1 MENRILELRK
11 ERNMTQ
17 MSLSTSIHV
26 SQETISAYETG
37 RHDPTAENL
46 IRIANFFQV
55 SVDYLLR
62 RSDCRIAQSY
72 DQLSPEDAELLSLF
86 HNASP
91 LIRQRVIGY
100 LQGVLSDERDDS
112 SSSL

>member
-62 RSDCRIAQSY
+62 RSDCRIAQSS

-100 LQGVLSDERDDS
+100 LQGVLSYERDDS

>member
-46 IRIANFFQV
+46 IP
-55 SVDYLLR
+55 
-62 RSDCRIAQSY
+62 DCQF
-72 DQLSPEDAELLSLF
+72 LSGK
-86 HNASP
+86 
-91 LIRQRVIGY
+91 R
-100 LQGVLSDERDDS
+100 
-112 SSSL
+112 

>member
-26 SQETISAYETG
+26 SQETISAYKTG

-55 SVDYLLR
+55 SVDYLLQR
-62 RSDCRIAQSY
+62 RAAG
-72 DQLSPEDAELLSLF
+72 LPSPMTSFPRRMQNFCLYFTTHL
-86 HNASP
+86 P
-91 LIRQRVIGY
+91 
-100 LQGVLSDERDDS
+100 
-112 SSSL
+112 